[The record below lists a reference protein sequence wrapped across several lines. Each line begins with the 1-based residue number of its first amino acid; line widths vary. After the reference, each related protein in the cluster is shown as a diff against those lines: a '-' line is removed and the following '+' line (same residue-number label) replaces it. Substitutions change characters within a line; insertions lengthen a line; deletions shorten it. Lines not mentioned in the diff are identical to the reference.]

1 MVETMIVV
9 MKLLITQSSNNDDH
23 ESEMDQCDI
32 IEAQRQPRSLRTPSV
47 ITIERNLKHGL
58 GARQARIAVRLQ
70 QHDSGIVS
78 KASPSSLGQGHPP
91 STP

>member
-1 MVETMIVV
+1 MNALGGGLRAKGISQATIETIETMIVV

-47 ITIERNLKHGL
+47 
-58 GARQARIAVRLQ
+58 
-70 QHDSGIVS
+70 S
-78 KASPSSLGQGHPP
+78 
-91 STP
+91 

>member
-1 MVETMIVV
+1 MNALGGRLRAKGISQATIETIETMIVV

-47 ITIERNLKHGL
+47 
-58 GARQARIAVRLQ
+58 
-70 QHDSGIVS
+70 S
-78 KASPSSLGQGHPP
+78 
-91 STP
+91 